1 MLNDS
6 RISIYRYVEN
16 ILTSVTENVYLMNE
30 PQELTQSDTEDGF
43 IVVRVGDLLDASEF
57 EGSAYGYARVF
68 VECYVPPISRGRL
81 DVEKYTQ
88 FEEDINAAIKLATE
102 SDNDGTYWIQP
113 DSFISA
119 DMGEDSNANNAYYM
133 FVKSFVVMID
143 EEQSE

>member
-16 ILTSVTENVYLMNE
+16 ILTSVSENVYLMNE
-30 PQELTQSDTEDGF
+30 PQELTKSDTEDGF

-102 SDNDGTYWIQP
+102 SDNRGTYWIQP